1 MPIVHF
7 ERLGHLLHDEM
18 SAGTGVQ
25 LLQGSHQR
33 DDTAGSGQLSRE
45 IPQRM
50 VPAQHHED
58 IDATT
63 RRGSVLN
70 DYDHKCFRTSSG
82 GASIAFDE
90 RRPIPYS

>member
-7 ERLGHLLHDEM
+7 ERLGHLLNDEM

-50 VPAQHHED
+50 VPAQK
-58 IDATT
+58 
-63 RRGSVLN
+63 S
-70 DYDHKCFRTSSG
+70 
-82 GASIAFDE
+82 
-90 RRPIPYS
+90 

>member
-7 ERLGHLLHDEM
+7 ERLGHHPREEM
-18 SAGTGVQ
+18 SSGTGVQ
-25 LLQGSHQR
+25 HLQGSHQK

-45 IPQRM
+45 IPQRII
-50 VPAQHHED
+50 PAQNNED

-70 DYDHKCFRTSSG
+70 DYDHKCFASGPKGRIRTMT
-82 GASIAFDE
+82 
-90 RRPIPYS
+90 

>member
-1 MPIVHF
+1 VPIVHF

-45 IPQRM
+45 IPYDM
-50 VPAQHHED
+50 YLHK
-58 IDATT
+58 IMKTLT
-63 RRGSVLN
+63 RLHGEEA
-70 DYDHKCFRTSSG
+70 Y
-82 GASIAFDE
+82 
-90 RRPIPYS
+90 